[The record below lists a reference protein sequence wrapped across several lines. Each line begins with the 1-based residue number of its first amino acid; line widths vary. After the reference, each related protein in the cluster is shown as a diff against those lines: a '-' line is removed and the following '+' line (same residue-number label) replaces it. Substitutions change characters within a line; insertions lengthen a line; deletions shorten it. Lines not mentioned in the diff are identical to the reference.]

1 MNRKTI
7 TAFLIMICLVI
18 ILLIKLPLVKKTISR
33 IIYKKSQVNT
43 TANINDN
50 TINKTLVKKIKYSP
64 SRIVINCNYKTVDK
78 IMAKDVYL
86 DKEIKNLVDFL
97 NSIEYEEQIK
107 SKSEV
112 EEWDFLM
119 RIYDG
124 YNKPIESVT
133 FYKNGD
139 KYAFKNDIAGIR
151 ITKETYE
158 KFLDLYNSLE
168 SIEVHYSDI
177 K

>member
-1 MNRKTI
+1 MNKKII
-7 TAFLIMICLVI
+7 TVLLIMICLVI
-18 ILLIKLPLVKKTISR
+18 ILLIKFPLIEKSISK
-33 IIYKKSQVNT
+33 IIYKKPQVNT

-50 TINKTLVKKIKYSP
+50 TTNKALVKRIKYSP
-64 SRIVINCNYKTVDK
+64 SRIVISCNYKDVDK
-78 IMAKDVYL
+78 IMAKDIYL
-86 DKEIKNLVDFL
+86 DKEIKNIVDFL
-97 NSIEYEEQIK
+97 NSIECEEQIED
-107 SKSEV
+107 KSEV
-112 EEWDFLM
+112 VEWDFLI

-124 YNKPIESVT
+124 YYKPFESVT

-151 ITKETYE
+151 ITNETYE